1 MKKNLLLFFL
11 SILLFSLPVLA
22 QEKVIK
28 GKVTSAEDGLPLPGV
43 TVKIKGTNTGVM
55 TSNDGDYTLK
65 VNAGQ
70 TLIFSFIGTLD
81 QEKVVGAT
89 ATTISVSLKQ
99 DSQGLNEVAITAF
112 GVKQQVRSLGYAT
125 QNVKA
130 KEITESNQANVVNAL
145 QGKVAGVQ
153 VNNSSGA
160 PGSSASIN
168 IRGGSSLSGN
178 NQPLFIVDGIPID
191 NSTPVS
197 QGGLVASAAPSSNRA
212 IDINPEDIESIT
224 VLKGP
229 SAAGLYGL
237 RAASGAIV
245 ITTKKGASGAGKI
258 SYSNNFSF
266 DTVNKLPEI
275 QSTFRQGEFGVANST
290 ATGSWGP
297 AFNSGDVVYD
307 NIGDFFKNGFSQTH
321 DVSASGGNDKT
332 TFYASAGLLYQNGIV
347 ENTSYKRKSFR
358 LSGDTKVSDKLKVGG
373 TINYVES
380 DRKFVL
386 QGSGSGAMGGIL
398 WPTSDDMSVHLNPNG
413 SQRTLTGIDN
423 PYWSR
428 DFKPVTDKVNRV
440 IANGNVVYDPFSF
453 LNVTYRLG
461 TDFYSEKFNSI
472 RGAGTTVVG
481 EETGAISDVLSRNQV
496 TTSTLLVTGKKTF
509 WSDFNTSLTL
519 GHNLESTSYE
529 GVTTTGL
536 GFIDPSFPSLNN
548 TLVTSRTSSNNSQRR
563 RIMGVFADLN
573 MDYKGLVYLNFRGR
587 NDWSST
593 VREEARSFF
602 YPAISTSILFSEILK
617 EMGLKTNDEIF
628 SFGKI
633 RASWAR
639 VGKDA
644 PPHVLATTLSTTT
657 NSATI
662 NPRGFVL
669 NSGAYYGNPLL
680 NPEFTNSIEIGTDLR
695 FFNSRVGLDV
705 TYYNST
711 SDNQILATRTA
722 PSSGAF
728 LAYLN
733 GGSINSKGVEAILTL
748 QPIVRKDFKWS
759 LDINF
764 AKNKSTVKSLP
775 GELDR
780 IELSDAWV
788 AVGGANVAQ
797 AAAFLNGSLFGI
809 NGSTWK
815 TNTSGQLLLNN
826 DGYPQVAP
834 ALQVI
839 GDRNP
844 DFTAGITNQF
854 TYKNLSLSFMV
865 DVRRGGDIFNNTG
878 NAMVYSGTSTK
889 TLDRG
894 TKVFDGIIESTGLAN
909 TKTVNLDQNYYQ
921 TLYSKQG
928 YDFVED
934 GSWYRLRYATVS
946 CSLPKPMIKKIG
958 LSNLQVSVTGR
969 NLILITNY
977 TGVDPE
983 VSGSG
988 AGVNGS
994 GSFGF
999 DNLGIPATRGFD
1011 FGLRLSF

>member
-1 MKKNLLLFFL
+1 MKKRLLLFFISVLFL
-11 SILLFSLPVLA
+11 SLHTSA
-22 QEKVIK
+22 QEKTVN
-28 GKVTSAEDGLPLPGV
+28 GKVISAEDGLPLPGV
-43 TVKIKGTNTGVM
+43 TVKIKGTSSGVM
-55 TSNDGDYTLK
+55 TNSEGNYSIKAKT
-65 VNAGQ
+65 GQ
-70 TLIFSFIGTLD
+70 LLVFSFIGSVN
-81 QEKVVGAT
+81 QEQVVGNST
-89 ATTISVSLKQ
+89 AINISLKE
-99 DSQGLNEVAITAF
+99 DSKGLNEVAVTAF
-112 GVKQQVRSLGYAT
+112 GVKQQVRGLGYAT

-130 KEITESNQANVVNAL
+130 KEIIESNQPNIVNAL

-153 VNNSSGA
+153 INNSSGA

-178 NQPLFIVDGIPID
+178 NQPLFVVDGIPID

-197 QGGLVASAAPSSNRA
+197 QGGLVASAAPASNRA

-245 ITTKKGASGAGKI
+245 ITTKKGISGAGKI

-266 DTVNKLPEI
+266 DRVNKLPEL
-275 QSTFRQGEFGVANST
+275 QTAYGQGEQGISNAV
-290 ATGSWGP
+290 ATGSWGAVLDQGERIYNNP
-297 AFNSGDVVYD
+297 AN
-307 NIGDFFKNGFSQTH
+307 FFKDGFSQTH
-321 DVSASGGNDKT
+321 DISASGGNEKT
-332 TFYASAGLLYQNGIV
+332 TFFTSAGLLNQKGIV
-347 ENTSYKRKSFR
+347 ENTSYTRKSFR
-358 LSGDTKVSDKLKVGG
+358 LSGDSRISDKLKVGG

-380 DRKFVL
+380 DRKYVL
-386 QGSGSGAMGGIL
+386 QGSGSGVMGAVL
-398 WPTSDDMSVHLNPNG
+398 WPSSDNMSIYLNPDG

-428 DFKPVTDKVNRV
+428 NYKPVTDKVNRI
-440 IANGNVVYDPFSF
+440 IANGNIAYDPFSF
-453 LNVTYRLG
+453 LNITYRLG
-461 TDFYSEKFNSI
+461 TDFYNEKFKSI
-472 RGAGTTVVG
+472 RGAGTTVIG
-481 EETGAISDVLSRNQV
+481 EEKGAISEVASTNQI

-509 WSDFNTSLTL
+509 WNDFNTSLTL

-536 GFIDPSFPSLNN
+536 GFIDPTFPSLNN
-548 TLVTSRTSSNNSQRR
+548 TLPNTRTSINNISRR

-573 MDYKGLVYLNFRGR
+573 LDYKNLVFLNFRGR

-593 VREEARSFF
+593 VRKDARSFF
-602 YPAISTSILFSEILK
+602 YPAVSTSVLFSDILK
-617 EMGLKTNDEIF
+617 EMGLKSDDKVF
-628 SFGKI
+628 SFGKF

-644 PPHVLATTLSTTT
+644 PPYVLATTLGTTT
-657 NSATI
+657 NSSTI
-662 NPRGFVL
+662 NPRGFII

-680 NPEFTNSIEIGTDLR
+680 EPEFTNSFEIGTDIR
-695 FFNSRVGLDV
+695 FFKSRIGLDV

-711 SDNQILATRTA
+711 SDNQILATRTT
-722 PSSGAF
+722 PSSGSF

-733 GGSINSKGVEAILTL
+733 GGSINSKGVEAILNV
-748 QPIVRKDFKWS
+748 QPIIHKDFKWS
-759 LDINF
+759 IDFNF

-788 AVGGANVAQ
+788 AAGGTNVAQ

-809 NGSTWK
+809 NGTVWK
-815 TNTSGQLLLNN
+815 KNSDGKLLLDNN
-826 DGYPQVAP
+826 GAPQVAP
-834 ALQVI
+834 ALTVI

-844 DFTAGITNQF
+844 DFTAGITNTF
-854 TYKNLSLSFMV
+854 TYKNLSLSFMI
-865 DVRRGGDIFNNTG
+865 DIRRGGDIFNNTE
-878 NAMVYSGTSTK
+878 NAMVYAGTSTK
-889 TLDRG
+889 TLDR
-894 TKVFDGIIESTGLAN
+894 TSKVFDGIIESTGLPN
-909 TKTVNLDQNYYQ
+909 TKSIKLDQNYYQ
-921 TLYSKQG
+921 TLYTKQG

-934 GSWYRLRYATVS
+934 GSWYRLRYATIS
-946 CSLPKPMIKKIG
+946 YNFPKTMIQRIG

-969 NLILITNY
+969 NLILITKY
-977 TGVDPE
+977 SGVDPE

-1011 FGLRLSF
+1011 LGLRLSF